1 MPQIKATYEDGE
13 DEAREQTGK
22 FSLEQDSGQVSMPL
36 YTMLWNL
43 NYVLKKMG
51 FRSIRGERRTR
62 KNKIRSVQL
71 WSGIP
76 YRKKSE
82 GIISKQDMTAE
93 VQF

>member
-1 MPQIKATYEDGE
+1 M
-13 DEAREQTGK
+13 
-22 FSLEQDSGQVSMPL
+22 S
-36 YTMLWNL
+36 
-43 NYVLKKMG
+43 YVLKKMG

>member
-1 MPQIKATYEDGE
+1 MPQIKATYDDGE

-51 FRSIRGERRTR
+51 IHP
-62 KNKIRSVQL
+62 K
-71 WSGIP
+71 
-76 YRKKSE
+76 
-82 GIISKQDMTAE
+82 
-93 VQF
+93 